1 MNFKKSKNKKNS
13 TFIIAEMSA
22 NHNNNFDLAVK
33 TIESMAEVGA
43 DAVKLQTYTA
53 DTRNIDCDKHEFL
66 IKGNNLGRLKFIRSV
81 SDGLYP
87 D

>member
-1 MNFKKSKNKKNS
+1 ME
-13 TFIIAEMSA
+13 IIRSVKRAGAEA
-22 NHNNNFDLAVK
+22 IKF
-33 TIESMAEVGA
+33 
-43 DAVKLQTYTA
+43 QTYTA